1 MSKPENLGV
10 IVFLGLLV
18 MCLCTVVFWML
29 LKFAKQEGQNEHNRR
44 EANKAA
50 VVLREE
56 REKFERLLKT
66 VQDTEKG
73 KE

>member
-18 MCLCTVVFWML
+18 GCLCTFTFWL
-29 LKFAKQEGQNEHNRR
+29 ALKLWQKDGEFKRQER

-50 VVLREE
+50 LVLREE
-56 REKFERLLKT
+56 REKMQKLLEALHRS
-66 VQDTEKG
+66 EKG
-73 KE
+73 NE